1 MEIAMQRLLL
11 TLGLSVALSAA
22 FAATHAP
29 VQSFNSEDAAQV
41 HCPLDKV
48 VWLEPKAHLY
58 YYRSSKHYANSGT
71 GGFVCRGDAIKA
83 GNKAA
88 PK

>member
-1 MEIAMQRLLL
+1 MRISISALFLSL
-11 TLGLSVALSAA
+11 TMGAA
-22 FAATHAP
+22 FAAAP
-29 VQSFNSEDAAQV
+29 TPQLFNSEDAAQT

-48 VWLEPKAHLY
+48 VWLEPHQHLF
-58 YYRSSKHYANSGT
+58 YYRSSKHYANSGA

-83 GNKAA
+83 GAKAA